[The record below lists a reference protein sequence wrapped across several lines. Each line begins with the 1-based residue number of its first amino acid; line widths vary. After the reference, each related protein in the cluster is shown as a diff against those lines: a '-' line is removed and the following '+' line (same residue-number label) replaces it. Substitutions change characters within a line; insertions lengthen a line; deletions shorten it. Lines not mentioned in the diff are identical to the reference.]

1 MAQNFISFTRQLG
14 TGTTALCDTAAAGF
28 SDAIIGIRI
37 ANVLTNAITIN
48 VWVVPTGTANLRYIA
63 KGLSIPPASSVE
75 LVQGGAKFVLN
86 STDVLQATTSGTN
99 AVDMIT
105 SVVDAISTAP

>member
-1 MAQNFISFTRQLG
+1 MAQNFIGYSNQLTTGSTATVFTAN
-14 TGTTALCDTAAAGF
+14 TTDAVIGIRMANITAAAVTV
-28 SDAIIGIRI
+28 D
-37 ANVLTNAITIN
+37 
-48 VWVVPTGTANLRYIA
+48 VWVRVTGATNRYIV
-63 KGLSIPPASSVE
+63 KGLSIPPNSSVE

-86 STDVLQATTSGTN
+86 STDLLQATTSGTN